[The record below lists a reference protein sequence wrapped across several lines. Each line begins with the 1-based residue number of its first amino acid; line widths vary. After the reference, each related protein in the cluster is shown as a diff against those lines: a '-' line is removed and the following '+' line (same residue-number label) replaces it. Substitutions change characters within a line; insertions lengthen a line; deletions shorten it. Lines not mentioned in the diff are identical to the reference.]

1 VFQQPKEVEKAGHP
15 VNLVTSTHI
24 TPTTKRKEKKN
35 HQKITIHSFITMCLH
50 HAGCELFIASKI
62 ISSLDLLSRNP
73 EPKAP
78 PISRKK
84 NTKIPLI
91 VQSQ

>member
-24 TPTTKRKEKKN
+24 TPTTKRKEKKKSPKN
-35 HQKITIHSFITMCLH
+35 HTSFIHHHVFLH

-62 ISSLDLLSRNP
+62 SSLDY
-73 EPKAP
+73 
-78 PISRKK
+78 
-84 NTKIPLI
+84 
-91 VQSQ
+91 